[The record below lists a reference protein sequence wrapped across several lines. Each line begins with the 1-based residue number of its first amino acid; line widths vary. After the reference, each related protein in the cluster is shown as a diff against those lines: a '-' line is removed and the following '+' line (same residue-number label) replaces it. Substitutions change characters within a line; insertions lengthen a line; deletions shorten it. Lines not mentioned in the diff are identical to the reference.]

1 MLWKTQPSAPK
12 NQTGYF
18 TNLNAGTREIL
29 NNSKLDNRIIQEGSY
44 LRFRNPK
51 DQTDT
56 LLASITSITNSGVPL
71 NELAITTGV
80 VKLNKDVPNGWL
92 AYEILPSLNAALLEQ
107 DIGALFKQ
115 KIDTKEDFG
124 IGYDYN
130 PVDVANSHWYII
142 DNSELQQTAKFNA
155 NRSSG
160 ASWLIKAE
168 YNLQD
173 LLQNNLL
180 PFLLKIK
187 VVDLR
192 FMLKILQ
199 KLFWE
204 ILVLNLKV
212 LFHL

>member
-1 MLWKTQPSAPK
+1 MVKK
-12 NQTGYF
+12 NTGYF

-115 KIDTKEDFG
+115 KIDTKEDF
-124 IGYDYN
+124 
-130 PVDVANSHWYII
+130 
-142 DNSELQQTAKFNA
+142 
-155 NRSSG
+155 
-160 ASWLIKAE
+160 
-168 YNLQD
+168 
-173 LLQNNLL
+173 
-180 PFLLKIK
+180 
-187 VVDLR
+187 
-192 FMLKILQ
+192 
-199 KLFWE
+199 
-204 ILVLNLKV
+204 
-212 LFHL
+212 